1 MDGKSG
7 NAIQSIETTF
17 EIVELLRKKSGAG
30 VTEISDEL
38 DIPVSTTHNHLSTLQ
53 QKGYLL
59 QKEGDYHVGLKFV
72 YLGDHV
78 KNQLD
83 IYAVGEQ
90 YINQLADE
98 TGEVANLLVENG
110 GFGVYLKVVRSEDAL
125 DLDSYSRRREY
136 LHCTAAGKAIL
147 AHESREKVD
156 RVIEEHGLPEF
167 TENTIT
173 NSGEF
178 YAELEEIRNMG
189 YAFDDEE
196 RLDGLRCVGSPL
208 LNESNGVFGA
218 ISVSGP
224 TIRMS
229 GERFRNTIPDQV
241 YNTAKVIEIE
251 INHS

>member
-1 MDGKSG
+1 MDEKSG
-7 NAIQSIETTF
+7 NTIQSIETAF
-17 EIVELLRKKSGAG
+17 DIVELLRKKGGAG

-38 DIPVSTTHNHLSTLQ
+38 GIPVSTTHNHLNTLQ

-72 YLGDHV
+72 YFGDHV

-83 IYAVGEQ
+83 VYTVGEQ
-90 YINQLADE
+90 YVNQLADE

-110 GFGVYLKVVRSEDAL
+110 GFGVYLKVVRGEDAL

-156 RVIEEHGLPEF
+156 RIIKEHGLPEF

-173 NSGEF
+173 DSEEF
-178 YAELEEIRNMG
+178 YTELEEIRNMG

-208 LNESNGVFGA
+208 LNENDGVFGA
-218 ISVSGP
+218 ISASGP

-229 GERFRNTIPDQV
+229 GERFRSTIPDQV